1 MSFDPGLTS
10 NQSIFTLFPD
20 LCWNTNT
27 VWSLWRLFFGVCP
40 RYIQKI
46 SFPCVSGTLLPIK
59 DLFIYFL
66 FLVPGFEFLNAW
78 VVPCCTQA
86 ILIPPGSVSSPAW
99 SLRWLLLLWALV
111 SSRAVKHSGSDLEA
125 REAGPIYMHCYQTF
139 TLLTF
144 NPWHRFPE
152 PTHQPLH
159 RLREPHQPPGTLEA
173 PRGPRTAL
181 QDHLQPRLWYRC
193 SANSKTPAPLQ
204 GTGTRAEG
212 HGDNFTPKGALLT
225 PVGCALRISGLQEYK
240 PKSLPFTCWHGVLWR
255 RLPGFLVIVI
265 FFVRQ
270 NC

>member
-1 MSFDPGLTS
+1 MFPE
-10 NQSIFTLFPD
+10 LFSP
-20 LCWNTNT
+20 
-27 VWSLWRLFFGVCP
+27 S
-40 RYIQKI
+40 KI
-46 SFPCVSGTLLPIK
+46 Y
-59 DLFIYFL
+59 LFIYFL
-66 FLVPGFEFLNAW
+66 FFLVPGFEFLNAW

-99 SLRWLLLLWALV
+99 SPRWLLLLWALV
-111 SSRAVKHSGSDLEA
+111 SSRAVKHSGRDLEA

-159 RLREPHQPPGTLEA
+159 RLREPHQPPGPLEA

-193 SANSKTPAPLQ
+193 SANSKAPAPLQ